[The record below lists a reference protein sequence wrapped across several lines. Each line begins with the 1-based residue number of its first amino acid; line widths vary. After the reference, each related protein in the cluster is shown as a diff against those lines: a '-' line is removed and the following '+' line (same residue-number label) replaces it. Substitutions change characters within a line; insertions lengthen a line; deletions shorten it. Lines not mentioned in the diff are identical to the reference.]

1 MYEHNEQT
9 RALIDLVDAI
19 VKKYQTPLETRLLR
33 GERLTPADYRPGTM
47 AAREVGLWGL
57 DCPAEFGG
65 AELSLVER
73 LAIHETNSR
82 CVTYLRIGGSALTPL
97 FALKGKQKELYLD
110 PILAGKK
117 FSCFAQTEPGGG
129 ADPARAVQ
137 TTARRSEHGWVIN
150 GSKIWISNF
159 DQADFVFVLAST
171 DRSANARGI
180 SMLAVGKD
188 NPGMSARPVRMLG
201 DTMTHQL
208 TFSDCEVDELALI
221 GLEGGGFKGAQKALS
236 NARFMVGARALGIA
250 QRSYEMMVEHAKERV
265 VFDSPLAEKQGIQG
279 MVVDSWT
286 AIQQNRLLLYTC
298 AEKADRGDDTRVE
311 AAMVKMLCTE
321 MAQQIID
328 RAIQIFGAAG
338 CTYESPLAHWYDY
351 QRLSRIF
358 EGPTEVHKYRVLAR
372 HLLA

>member
-1 MYEHNEQT
+1 M
-9 RALIDLVDAI
+9 
-19 VKKYQTPLETRLLR
+19 
-33 GERLTPADYRPGTM
+33 
-47 AAREVGLWGL
+47 
-57 DCPAEFGG
+57 F
-65 AELSLVER
+65 
-73 LAIHETNSR
+73 
-82 CVTYLRIGGSALTPL
+82 
-97 FALKGKQKELYLD
+97 
-110 PILAGKK
+110 
-117 FSCFAQTEPGGG
+117 
-129 ADPARAVQ
+129 
-137 TTARRSEHGWVIN
+137 
-150 GSKIWISNF
+150 
-159 DQADFVFVLAST
+159 
-171 DRSANARGI
+171 
-180 SMLAVGKD
+180 AVGKD

-221 GLEGGGFKGAQKALS
+221 GLEGGGFMGAQKALS